1 MNDKPDDNM
10 MENLEK
16 LVDNYIKHRK
26 SIEKVMEKIRMT
38 EDKMEIKDL
47 CAEYEYHKGYC
58 KAVEQWMHALGLNPY
73 NDYISERLNEDDKDE

>member
-1 MNDKPDDNM
+1 MNDEPNDKM

-16 LVDNYIKHRK
+16 LVDNYIRHIK
-26 SIEKVMEKIRMT
+26 SIQKVINKIRMN

-47 CAEYEYHKGYC
+47 HAEYEYHKGYC

-73 NDYISERLNEDDKDE
+73 NDYISERLKRED

>member
-10 MENLEK
+10 MKNLKK

-26 SIEKVMEKIRMT
+26 SIEKVMGKIRMT
-38 EDKMEIKDL
+38 EDKIEIMDL
-47 CAEYEYHKGYC
+47 RAEYEYHNGYC

-73 NDYISERLNEDDKDE
+73 NDYICERLKRED